1 MMTRSRKADLLL
13 AQDLESAAAPE
24 AEGDMSTTSTQAVRG
39 PETSGVD
46 EARCMAA
53 STDDTADSFR
63 STQGGSDDPED
74 ELPGTSTGSEMS
86 IDDATDLPNQLQGH
100 GPHQDD
106 SGASSSPVHA
116 AAPSDGY
123 GGSTPSTSPAVTTGA
138 GDTQSTRSEAS
149 EGTRTYLRPPRG
161 RRTAGGMWLTA
172 SRRRLTAAALTPA
185 RAPAHA
191 VRWHRF

>member
-63 STQGGSDDPED
+63 STQGGSGHPED
-74 ELPGTSTGSEMS
+74 ELQGTSTCSEMS
-86 IDDATDLPNQLQGH
+86 IDEVQDLADQLQGH

-116 AAPSDGY
+116 AAPSDGLVRRLDA
-123 GGSTPSTSPAVTTGA
+123 SDQSPAVTIGA
-138 GDTQSTRSEAS
+138 
-149 EGTRTYLRPPRG
+149 
-161 RRTAGGMWLTA
+161 
-172 SRRRLTAAALTPA
+172 
-185 RAPAHA
+185 
-191 VRWHRF
+191 

>member
-63 STQGGSDDPED
+63 STQGGSGHPED
-74 ELPGTSTGSEMS
+74 GLQGTSTCSEMS
-86 IDDATDLPNQLQGH
+86 IDEVQDLADQLQGH

-116 AAPSDGY
+116 AAPS
-123 GGSTPSTSPAVTTGA
+123 
-138 GDTQSTRSEAS
+138 R
-149 EGTRTYLRPPRG
+149 
-161 RRTAGGMWLTA
+161 
-172 SRRRLTAAALTPA
+172 
-185 RAPAHA
+185 
-191 VRWHRF
+191 

>member
-63 STQGGSDDPED
+63 STQGGSGHPED
-74 ELPGTSTGSEMS
+74 GLQGTSTCSEMS
-86 IDDATDLPNQLQGH
+86 IDEVQDLADQLQGH

-116 AAPSDGY
+116 RAQTH
-123 GGSTPSTSPAVTTGA
+123 GGDLPDLDQEGDQRHGRSTLDIKTRTGDQDVWRRA
-138 GDTQSTRSEAS
+138 RRNIDAEHTRTSEATTDEIGIES
-149 EGTRTYLRPPRG
+149 T
-161 RRTAGGMWLTA
+161 
-172 SRRRLTAAALTPA
+172 
-185 RAPAHA
+185 
-191 VRWHRF
+191 

>member
-63 STQGGSDDPED
+63 STQGGDSD
-74 ELPGTSTGSEMS
+74 SEGE
-86 IDDATDLPNQLQGH
+86 LQGT
-100 GPHQDD
+100 PTT
-106 SGASSSPVHA
+106 
-116 AAPSDGY
+116 APLD
-123 GGSTPSTSPAVTTGA
+123 
-138 GDTQSTRSEAS
+138 
-149 EGTRTYLRPPRG
+149 
-161 RRTAGGMWLTA
+161 RRTKFTY
-172 SRRRLTAAALTPA
+172 
-185 RAPAHA
+185 
-191 VRWHRF
+191 